1 MLMPWLLDGVVPAMF
16 AFFFFKQKTA
26 YEITEGDW
34 SSDVC
39 SSDLGDHGPCG
50 ARWRGSGVHVGGPRR
65 AAPRERGAR
74 ARAGRLVP
82 AVPRL
87 LPLLSSSAAATSGT
101 RGAHRR
107 VAYVAVPI
115 TLGYGTLA
123 FGGAAGSFSRSRL
136 PFEVSSWGSTL

>member
-50 ARWRGSGVHVGGPRR
+50 DRWGGSGVHVGGPRR
-65 AAPRERGAR
+65 AAPREWGAR
-74 ARAGRLVP
+74 AGARGLVP

-87 LPLLSSSAAATSGT
+87 LPLLSPATAATSGT
-101 RGAHRR
+101 RGADRNP
-107 VAYVAVPI
+107 AAAVELSIRNP
-115 TLGYGTLA
+115 A
-123 FGGAAGSFSRSRL
+123 RPAHASAGRC
-136 PFEVSSWGSTL
+136 V